1 MCILLIKFNHNDG
14 HDKSCE
20 NGHVIEFILFNY
32 CVGFGKNSK
41 LEWNFCQFFSISF
54 FSRKYFRWKF
64 HIRSSQQFI
73 ISSCCFGTWFVLN
86 FRNGIIWVYTKMFE
100 IDLEWNFF
108 IASRSVWHNL
118 CKQTEQKKK
127 TNLVCRSVADT
138 SK

>member
-32 CVGFGKNSK
+32 LLVLAKIPN
-41 LEWNFCQFFSISF
+41 WNGIFVNFFSISF

-86 FRNGIIWVYTKMFE
+86 FRNGIICVYTKMFE

-118 CKQTEQKKK
+118 CKQTEQKK
-127 TNLVCRSVADT
+127 RRI
-138 SK
+138 